1 MTTQAPTDTV
11 VYAVGDIHGRLD
23 LLQLIQQSI
32 ADDAMRRTE
41 SRRQVI
47 YLGDYVSRGPDSAA
61 VVDRVREWLPDGFER
76 ITLKGNHED
85 LLLRFLDGE
94 IDTGR
99 HWLDYGGL
107 EAMSA
112 YGVVIADR
120 DARDDASVI
129 ALGEDLAARIPAS
142 HLEFF
147 RALQTRH
154 RSGDYFFVHGGVR
167 PGVPLEKQSDRDCL
181 WIRKT
186 FLNSDADHGAMVVHG
201 HSISDEPELRH
212 NRIGID
218 TGAYS
223 SGVLTC
229 LVLEGEAR
237 SFLQTQ
243 VPE

>member
-1 MTTQAPTDTV
+1 MTPQTPADTV
-11 VYAVGDIHGRLD
+11 VYAIGDIHGRLD
-23 LLQLIQQSI
+23 LLDRMHRQI
-32 ADDAMRRTE
+32 ADDAMRRAA
-41 SRRQVI
+41 SRRQVV
-47 YLGDYVSRGPDSAA
+47 YLGDYASRGPDTAG
-61 VVDRVREWLPDGFER
+61 VVDRVCAWLPEGFER

-112 YGVVIADR
+112 YGVVIAER
-120 DARDDASVI
+120 EARDDASVI
-129 ALGEDLAARIPAS
+129 ALGEDLAERIPTS

-147 RALQTRH
+147 RGLQTRY
-154 RSGDYFFVHGGVR
+154 RSGGYFFVHGGVR
-167 PGVPLEKQSDRDCL
+167 PGVPLEEQSDRDCL

-218 TGAYS
+218 TGAYR
-223 SGVLTC
+223 SGILTC

>member
-1 MTTQAPTDTV
+1 MTPQTPADTV
-11 VYAVGDIHGRLD
+11 IYAVGDIHGRLD
-23 LLQLIQQSI
+23 LLERIQQSI

-85 LLLRFLDGE
+85 LLLRFIDGE

-107 EAMSA
+107 DALAA
-112 YGVVIADR
+112 YGVAIADR
-120 DARDDASVI
+120 EARDDDSVA
-129 ALGEDLAARIPAS
+129 ALGRDLAARIPPS
-142 HLEFF
+142 HLDFF
-147 RALQTRH
+147 RSLRISHGA
-154 RSGDYFFVHGGVR
+154 GDYFFVHGGVR
-167 PGVPLEKQSDRDCL
+167 PGVPLEKQSARDCL

-201 HSISDEPELRH
+201 HSISDQPDIRH

-218 TGAYS
+218 TGAYRS
-223 SGVLTC
+223 NVLTC
-229 LVLEGEAR
+229 LVLDGETR
-237 SFLQTQ
+237 TFLQTAS
-243 VPE
+243 P

>member
-1 MTTQAPTDTV
+1 MMPQTPAATV
-11 VYAVGDIHGRLD
+11 VYAIGDIHGRLD
-23 LLQLIQQSI
+23 LLDHIQQRI
-32 ADDAMRRTE
+32 ADDAARRPAK
-41 SRRQVI
+41 RRQVV
-47 YLGDYVSRGPDSAA
+47 YLGDYVSRGPDSAG
-61 VVDRVREWLPDGFER
+61 VVDRVREWLPEGFER

-107 EAMSA
+107 EAMAA
-112 YGVVIADR
+112 YGVAIADR
-120 DARDDASVI
+120 AARDDANVI
-129 ALGEDLAARIPAS
+129 ALGKDFAARIPAS
-142 HLEFF
+142 HLDFF

-167 PGVPLEKQSDRDCL
+167 PGVPLPEQSARDCM

-186 FLNSDADHGAMVVHG
+186 FLNSNAEHGAMVVHG
-201 HSISDEPELRH
+201 HSISNQPEIRH

-218 TGAYS
+218 TGAYR

-229 LVLEGEAR
+229 LVLDGETR
-237 SFLQTQ
+237 TFLQTASS
-243 VPE
+243 